1 MDIEAHREFL
11 NNYAMLIYF
20 GAGFLSSAV
29 LYFFFNKK
37 EEFSDEAMLN
47 SSVSISCLAVSF
59 AAGFIFLDD
68 VNAFLQSLYAALN
81 LPQLE
86 PSFWQDVPMPLMILI
101 GLLAGDFVAYWNH
114 RILHTDWL
122 WPAHAAH
129 HSDTHVNAF
138 TSFRV
143 HILESI
149 VGMVMQIVI
158 LTWLQMPAAIPYV
171 IVLTVLFNMYQHIDL
186 DIHHGPL
193 KYIIASP
200 RYHRW
205 HHADVPEAYGKN
217 LADIFPFYDL
227 AFGTYYVPG
236 PCHEKMGATKT
247 GVEDTSIFTLLIYP
261 FKEWSRLFKEK
272 LHGSNSQVFQSDN
285 AALTETATPRE
296 PQ

>member
-1 MDIEAHREFL
+1 MDIEAHTEFF
-11 NNYAMLIYF
+11 NNYAALIYI
-20 GAGFLSSAV
+20 GAGFLCSAV

-47 SSVSISCLAVSF
+47 TSVSLSCFAISFV
-59 AAGFIFLDD
+59 AGFVFLDELN
-68 VNAFLQSLYAALN
+68 VFFQGIYNALN
-81 LPQLE
+81 LPHLQ
-86 PSFWQDVPMPLMILI
+86 PQFWDSVPLPLVIII
-101 GLLAGDFVAYWNH
+101 GLLATDFVAYWNH

-217 LADIFPFYDL
+217 LADMFPFYDL

-236 PCHEKMGATKT
+236 PCKEMMGATKT
-247 GVEDTSIFTLLIYP
+247 GVEDKNILSLLVYP
-261 FKEWSRLFKEK
+261 FKEWRRMLKNTVSAKSENAL
-272 LHGSNSQVFQSDN
+272 NNASDVKN
-285 AALTETATPRE
+285 
-296 PQ
+296 